1 MTTNAVLFG
10 ELLRHFREAALLTQE
25 ALASAIPCDRS
36 LVARVEAGTRVPQES
51 FAKKCDEV
59 LDAGGAL
66 ARLWARIDWYA
77 EVEHP
82 NWFQRMVDMEA
93 KAVALHVYQVMLVP
107 GLLQTPDYA
116 RALLSQ
122 RASGD
127 ALENRIR
134 ARLSR
139 QPRYF
144 AEGGPMYVAVMDES
158 CLRNPVG
165 SPTVMRDQCAHL
177 LRVGRLPNVRIQ
189 VIPARRFDIYRPDKS
204 MLLLTLPDG
213 ERWIY
218 SESRIRGHF
227 HNDPEGYAEYS
238 QIYDALRADTP
249 SARESAALIGNVMEE
264 YGDHEP
270 AATECGDLDKEQ
282 PQRRQRGRLP
292 RIRPR
297 VHLRH
302 PRPRQQEP

>member
-1 MTTNAVLFG
+1 MLFG
-10 ELLRHFREAALLTQE
+10 ELLRHFREGALLTQE

-36 LVARVEAGTRVPQES
+36 LVARVEAGTRVPQEA

-59 LDAGGAL
+59 LVSGGAL
-66 ARLWARIDWYA
+66 GRLWGRVDWYA
-77 EVEHP
+77 QVEHP

-127 ALENRIR
+127 LLETRTR

-144 AEGGPMYVAVMDES
+144 AEGGPTYVAVMDES
-158 CLRNPVG
+158 CLRHAVG
-165 SPTVMRDQCAHL
+165 SPAVMRDQCAHL
-177 LRVGRLPNVRIQ
+177 LRVGQLPNVRIQ
-189 VIPARRFDIYRPDKS
+189 VIPTHRFDIARPDKS
-204 MLLLTLPDG
+204 MLLLTMPDG

-218 SESRIRGHF
+218 SESRTRGHF
-227 HNDPEGYAEYS
+227 HNDPESYAEYS
-238 QIYDALRADTP
+238 QIYDVLRADTP
-249 SARESAALIGNVMEE
+249 SARESAALIGNVMEG

-270 AATECGDLDKEQ
+270 AATECGNLDKEQ
-282 PQRRQRGRLP
+282 PQRSQRGRLP
-292 RIRPR
+292 RVRPR

>member
-1 MTTNAVLFG
+1 MATNAVLFG
-10 ELLRHFREAALLTQE
+10 ELLRHFREGALLTQE

-36 LVARVEAGTRVPQES
+36 LVARVEAGTRVPQEP

-59 LDAGGAL
+59 LGSGGAL
-66 ARLWARIDWYA
+66 TRLWGRIDWYA
-77 EVEHP
+77 QVEHP
-82 NWFQRMVDMEA
+82 DWFQRMVAMEA
-93 KAVALHVYQVMLVP
+93 NAVALHVYQVMVVP
-107 GLLQTPDYA
+107 GLLQTPEYV
-116 RALLSQ
+116 RALLSL

-127 ALENRIR
+127 LLESRVR

-144 AEGGPMYVAVMDES
+144 AEGGPTYVALVDES
-158 CLRNPVG
+158 GLRNPVG
-165 SPTVMRDQCAHL
+165 SPAVMRDQCAHL
-177 LRVGRLPNVRIQ
+177 LRVGQLPNVRIQ
-189 VIPARRFDIYRPDKS
+189 VIPANRFDIKRPDKS
-204 MLLLTLPDG
+204 MLLFTMPDG

-218 SESRIRGHF
+218 SESRTRGHF
-227 HNDPEGYAEYS
+227 HNDPEDFAEYS
-238 QIYDALRADTP
+238 QIYDVLRADTP
-249 SARESAALIGNVMEE
+249 SARESAALIGKLMEE

-270 AATECGDLDKEQ
+270 EAVERGNLDKEQ
-282 PQRRQRGRLP
+282 LQRHQLGRLP